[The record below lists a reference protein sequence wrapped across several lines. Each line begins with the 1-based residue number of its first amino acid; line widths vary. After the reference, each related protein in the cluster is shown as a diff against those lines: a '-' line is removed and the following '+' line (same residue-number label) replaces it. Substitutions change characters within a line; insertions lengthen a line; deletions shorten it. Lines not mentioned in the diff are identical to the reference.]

1 MSFIINLIMFALS
14 LTGVFVFLLLLL
26 KQHVPAQSLMYID
39 NDIPKFWY
47 LDRHSLDIYEPGS
60 SQITRDVL
68 HNFANGI
75 LNHPPNDQGD
85 QGDVTLFIIKTDR
98 LLNGTVSF
106 NDVNLVH
113 STGIHK
119 VFRIQKELPQAR

>member
-47 LDRHSLDIYEPGS
+47 LDRHSLDIYEPG
-60 SQITRDVL
+60 